1 MNKYTTIF
9 KNWFAYA
16 GIITLL
22 CGIVYITVQ
31 QGYRSSA
38 NDPQLQMAE
47 DAANALNKGADP
59 KSLVSTT
66 SAIEISQS
74 LSPYLIIYDASGNI
88 AAGSATLNGKALKIP
103 QGVIDYIHKNGKDAA
118 TWQPEPGVRQ
128 AMVGFSAANKAYIT
142 VAGRSLRNTEDRI
155 GLLGEQVL
163 FGWAMSLLGM
173 FVVAF
178 LQEWITRKAEPSKAY
193 NQ

>member
-1 MNKYTTIF
+1 MNKYAIIF

-31 QGYRSSA
+31 QNYRLSA
-38 NDPQLQMAE
+38 NDPQLQIAE
-47 DAANALNKGADP
+47 DAANAINKGADP
-59 KSLVSTT
+59 KSLIGSTP
-66 SAIEISQS
+66 AIEISQS

-88 AAGSATLNGKALKIP
+88 VAGSATLNGQPLKIP
-103 QGVIDYIHKNGKDAA
+103 KGVIDYIQKNGKDAA
-118 TWQPEPGVRQ
+118 TWQPQTGVRQ
-128 AMVGFSAANKAYIT
+128 AMVGFSTANKAYIT
-142 VAGRSLRNTEDRI
+142 VAGRSLRNTEERI
-155 GLLGEQVL
+155 VLLGEQVI

-178 LQEWITRKAEPSKAY
+178 LQEWITKRIAQA
-193 NQ
+193 

>member
-31 QGYRSSA
+31 QVYRSSA
-38 NDPQLQMAE
+38 NDPQLQLAE

-59 KSLVSTT
+59 KSLVSAT

-74 LSPYLIIYDASGNI
+74 LSPYLIIYNASGNI
-88 AAGSATLNGKALKIP
+88 IAGSATLNGKPFKIP
-103 QGVIDYIHKNGKDAA
+103 QGVIDYIQKNGRDAA
-118 TWQPEPGVRQ
+118 TWRPAPGVRQ
-128 AMVGFSAANKAYIT
+128 AMVGFSTANKAYIT
-142 VAGRSLRNTEDRI
+142 VAGRSLRNVEERI
-155 GLLGEQVL
+155 SLLGEQVL

-173 FVVAF
+173 FVVAV
-178 LQEWITRKAEPSKAY
+178 LQEWVTRKAGRA
-193 NQ
+193 

>member
-16 GIITLL
+16 AIITLL

-31 QGYRSSA
+31 QSYRLSA
-38 NDPQLQMAE
+38 NDPQLQLAE

-59 KSLVSTT
+59 KSLMSAT
-66 SAIEISQS
+66 SAVEISQS
-74 LSPYLIIYDASGNI
+74 LSPYVIIYDASGNI
-88 AAGSATLNGKALKIP
+88 AAGSATLNGKVLKIP
-103 QGVIDYIHKNGKDAA
+103 QGVIDYIQKNGRDAA
-118 TWQPEPGVRQ
+118 TWQPVPGVRQ
-128 AMVGFSAANKAYIT
+128 AMVGFSTANKAYVA
-142 VAGRSLRNTEDRI
+142 VAGRSFRYIEDRI
-155 GLLGEQVL
+155 NLLSEQVV

-178 LQEWITRKAEPSKAY
+178 LQEWITRRVP
-193 NQ
+193 QV

>member
-22 CGIVYITVQ
+22 CVIVYITVQ
-31 QGYRSSA
+31 QSYRLSA
-38 NDPQLQMAE
+38 NDPQLQLAE

-59 KSLVSTT
+59 KSLVSATT
-66 SAIEISQS
+66 TIEISQS
-74 LSPYLIIYDASGNI
+74 ASPYVMIYDASGNI
-88 AAGSATLNGKALKIP
+88 AAGTATLNGKVLKIP
-103 QGVIDYIHKNGKDAA
+103 QGVIDYIHKNGRDAA
-118 TWQPEPGVRQ
+118 TWQPVPGVRQ
-128 AMVGFSAANKAYIT
+128 AMVGFSTANKAYVA
-142 VAGRSLRNTEDRI
+142 VAGRSLRNIEERI
-155 GLLGEQVL
+155 NLLGEQVI

-178 LQEWITRKAEPSKAY
+178 LQEWATRKMS
-193 NQ
+193 QG